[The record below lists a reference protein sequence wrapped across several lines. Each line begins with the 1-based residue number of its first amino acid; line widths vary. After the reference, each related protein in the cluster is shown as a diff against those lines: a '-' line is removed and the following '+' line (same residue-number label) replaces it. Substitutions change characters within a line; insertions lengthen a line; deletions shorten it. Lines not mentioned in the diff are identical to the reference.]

1 MELQKAQ
8 YQMISASVMAK
19 KKNSMKNKVGREE
32 TSCAVT
38 LLFLS
43 AVAQVIHTKNRLQR
57 SS

>member
-8 YQMISASVMAK
+8 YQMISASVMA